1 MKRRDEILVGI
12 LVTLAVVIGVVGT
25 IWLVRGG
32 LKSGY
37 PLYARFAWGEGLKQG
52 QPVFLVGVNVGYVD
66 KIDLREDGTLVV
78 EMKIQKGYRVP
89 EGTTAKVES
98 VGFFGD
104 RAIALTPK
112 GPSRTFIAAGDTVPT
127 GKASISVDQILARVD
142 TVGRS
147 ARDVAE
153 ALEVQ
158 LVDSGGIADLRHTLA
173 ATNRL
178 ALQLSQIVAL
188 QSRELQLTMQTV
200 RRSASALDSTQ
211 IDSTVRNL
219 ATTSANLA
227 KLTADFQTTTA
238 RMNAILTRV
247 DSGQGTLGKLLADTA
262 LYGDLRS
269 VVGHLDSIAV
279 DLKKNPRKYI
289 NLRIF

>member
-12 LVTLAVVIGVVGT
+12 LVTITVVIAVVGT

-37 PLYARFAWGEGLKQG
+37 PLYARFTWGEGLKQG
-52 QPVFLVGVNVGYVD
+52 QPVFLVGVSVGYVD

-78 EMKIQKGYRVP
+78 EMKIQKNYRVP
-89 EGTTAKVES
+89 EGTTAKVEA
-98 VGFFGD
+98 VGLFGD

-112 GPSRTFIAAGDTVPT
+112 GPARQFITPGDTVPT
-127 GKASISVDQILARVD
+127 GKPSVSVDQILARVD

-158 LVDSGGIADLRHTLA
+158 LVDSGGISDLRHTLA

-178 ALQLSQIVAL
+178 AVQLSQIVAL

-200 RRSASALDSTQ
+200 RRSAAALDSTQ

-219 ATTSANLA
+219 QVTSANLA
-227 KLTADFQTTTA
+227 KLTADFQTTTT
-238 RMNAILTRV
+238 RMNAILARV
-247 DSGQGTLGKLLADTA
+247 DSGQGTLGKLVADTA
-262 LYGDLRS
+262 LYGDLRR
-269 VVGHLDSIAV
+269 VVGHLDSIAI